1 MLLIEQNPEGAEL
14 EPLRLGTEKKNEL
27 AAWTSVELDMAQSAR
42 YTQEEQWRTS
52 LRQYAGRPVQ
62 KQRNVPIEN
71 APNIEVSLGA
81 IVADSIYAQAI
92 DLAFAHTQSRV
103 LTVRTTGGARSTE
116 DAHAIQ
122 RLVDILSRKPFLNLR
137 AAGEH
142 AILDTVQLGTGI
154 YYVPWYE
161 AMVKTDI
168 ETMRWAGPRLVP
180 VPPEDIFVPGG
191 AYEDIQLMRWLGYR
205 TWPTLKELSFR
216 AKRSGWDLMGVQTAS
231 NVDQVRQARE
241 QLGKTHSDVEHS
253 GQRIELFDMYAHYD
267 VDNDGIDESILYFFD
282 RSSQRVIA
290 AGWTPFERRPFTD
303 MRYQIRAHLFY
314 GIGVVEMLQQ
324 YQEAVTE
331 TLNYWLLNMFLA
343 NCRAWKA
350 PPGVIPDGTAL
361 MWPNKVFEL
370 SEPEALQ
377 EMKLSDAYNSGPVAL
392 QILSTFA
399 ERRTGAPESQP
410 RPSQILQSRTPATTA
425 LSAFQAVNRRFTP
438 AFSQIA
444 HGTANAFKQV
454 LFRYS
459 ERIRMEDP
467 SVRNY
472 FERLLGPEDAERAIN
487 IMRSRDFDD
496 EVEIELTAASPSISQ
511 DTDKQNQLLLVNI
524 LTQYYQG
531 VLQMAVIANNPQM
544 PPQVKDVA
552 LQIAERASEVI
563 ERTLQT
569 FENVRDPESFLVRLQ
584 GEMDR
589 GMERLD
595 PEGLRGVDQL
605 VGLLNAGT
613 GAPAGPVANG
623 SFGVEQ

>member
-1 MLLIEQNPEGAEL
+1 MLLIERNPEGAEL
-14 EPLRLGTEKKNEL
+14 QPLKLGAEKRNEL

-42 YTQEEQWRTS
+42 HTQEEQWRTS
-52 LRQYAGRPVQ
+52 LRQYSGRPAQ
-62 KQRNVPIEN
+62 KQRNTPIEH

-92 DLAFAHTQSRV
+92 DLAFAHTQSRI
-103 LTVRTTGGARSTE
+103 LTVRTTGGARSTD
-116 DAHAIQ
+116 DAQAMQ
-122 RLVDILSRKPFLNLR
+122 RLVDVLSRKPFLNLR

-142 AILDTVQLGTGI
+142 SILDTVQLGTGI
-154 YYVPWYE
+154 YYIPWYE
-161 AMVKTDI
+161 ARVKTDMN
-168 ETMRWAGPRLVP
+168 TLHWAGPRLVP

-205 TWPTLKELSFR
+205 TWPTLKELHFR
-216 AKRSGWDLMGVQTAS
+216 AKMRGWDLMGVQTAS

-241 QLGKTHSDVEHS
+241 QLGKTQSDVEHS

-267 VDNDGIDESILYFFD
+267 IDNDGIEESILYFYD

-290 AGWTPFERRPFTD
+290 AGWTPFERRPFVD
-303 MRYQIRAHLFY
+303 MRYQIRSHLFY

-350 PPGVIPDGTAL
+350 PPGLIPDGTAL

-370 SEPEALQ
+370 GDPDALQ
-377 EMKLSDAYNSGPVAL
+377 ELKLSDAYNSGPMAL
-392 QILSTFA
+392 QILSSLA

-438 AFSQIA
+438 AFTQIA
-444 HGTANAFKQV
+444 MGTANAFKQA

-467 SVRNY
+467 TVRNY
-472 FERLLGPEDAERAIN
+472 FERLLGREDAARVISV
-487 IMRSRDFDD
+487 MRSRDFDD

-511 DTDKQNQLLLVNI
+511 DADKQNQLLLVNI

-531 VLQMAVIANNPQM
+531 VMQMAVIANNPQL

-552 LQIAERASEVI
+552 MQIAERASEVI
-563 ERTLQT
+563 DRTLRT
-569 FENVRDPESFLVRLQ
+569 FENIRDPEAFIVKLQ
-584 GEMDR
+584 GDLDR
-589 GMERLD
+589 GMDRLN

-605 VGLLNAGT
+605 AGILNAGAGQLVGPAQNGT
-613 GAPAGPVANG
+613 GL
-623 SFGVEQ
+623 EQ